1 MNKKLLA
8 GALSVAMLL
17 AACTGC
23 GKKDEE
29 TDISSISDGQFYAV
43 ELTDSSMISTN
54 TDVTMMKDGKVLS
67 DMTGEWIDPE
77 TANKR
82 YVAIMVVN
90 NNLGLPQSGV
100 ENADVIYEML
110 EEGGISRLLCLFNQD
125 TLAATDKIG
134 PVRSTRVNFDR
145 KALVHDAVLVHWGGI
160 WAMKEMPL
168 ITDLDDMNLNTES
181 SAYGFRVS
189 RPGYGSEFTGYTSG
203 EKILQ
208 GMSDKGFDFDKCKE
222 YKSMFQFNV
231 SDKDLEDGTA
241 CNKISINSDLESR
254 PYFEYDAETK
264 LYKKFTYGDVQFDE
278 TSGNQI
284 AFKNVIYEFC
294 PHYVLSDE
302 VGSKYIDDVGEG
314 EGLYVTNG
322 KVIPIKWKKDAK
334 KKFAY
339 KEEIFGQEATRDGAC
354 SDYGVTKFYTM
365 DGEELRLNPGKTY
378 ITLFPDSSKDNVS
391 YE

>member
-1 MNKKLLA
+1 MNKKILA
-8 GALSVAMLL
+8 VILSAAFTLSALV
-17 AACTGC
+17 GC

-29 TDISSISDGQFYAV
+29 TVSDESYSI
-43 ELTDSSMISTN
+43 ELQDSSMI
-54 TDVTMMKDGKVLS
+54 TDDSNIPMMKDGKVMS
-67 DMTGEWIDPE
+67 DLTGEWVDPSV
-77 TANKR
+77 ANKR

-100 ENADVIYEML
+100 ENASVIYEML
-110 EEGGISRLLCLFNQD
+110 EEGGISRLLCLFDQD
-125 TLAATDKIG
+125 TLSGLDKIG

-145 KALVHDAVLVHWGGI
+145 KALEHDAVLVHWGGI

-181 SAYGFRVS
+181 AAYGFRVS

-208 GMSDKGFDFDKCKE
+208 GISDKGFDTEKCDE
-222 YKSMFQFNV
+222 YKSMFSFNME
-231 SDKDLEDGTA
+231 DTDLSDGTA
-241 CNKISINSDLESR
+241 ASKLAINSNIESR
-254 PYFEYDAETK
+254 PYFEYDSESK
-264 LYKKFTYGDVQFDE
+264 LYKKFTYGDVQYDE
-278 TSGNQI
+278 TTGNQI

-314 EGLYVTNG
+314 EGLYATNG
-322 KVIPIKWKKDAK
+322 KVIKIKWKKEAK
-334 KKFAY
+334 KTFAY
-339 KEEIFGQEATRDGAC
+339 KEEIFGQTATRDGAC
-354 SDYGVTKFYTM
+354 SDYGVTKFYTE
-365 DGEELRLNPGKTY
+365 DGNELKLNPGKTY
-378 ITLFPDSSKDNVS
+378 ITLFPDGDKADVT

>member
-145 KALVHDAVLVHWGGI
+145 KALEHDAVLVHWGGI

-208 GMSDKGFDFDKCKE
+208 GMSDK
-222 YKSMFQFNV
+222 V
-231 SDKDLEDGTA
+231 
-241 CNKISINSDLESR
+241 
-254 PYFEYDAETK
+254 P
-264 LYKKFTYGDVQFDE
+264 V
-278 TSGNQI
+278 
-284 AFKNVIYEFC
+284 
-294 PHYVLSDE
+294 
-302 VGSKYIDDVGEG
+302 
-314 EGLYVTNG
+314 
-322 KVIPIKWKKDAK
+322 
-334 KKFAY
+334 
-339 KEEIFGQEATRDGAC
+339 
-354 SDYGVTKFYTM
+354 
-365 DGEELRLNPGKTY
+365 
-378 ITLFPDSSKDNVS
+378 
-391 YE
+391 